1 MGGVVPTAKWTF
13 HEEQHAHG
21 GRHVGLGW
29 GLDRTEAAPKSNKTR
44 GGSLAS
50 SSVWKPGSPT
60 RSPRLPLTGSSVGSG
75 FVLIAGGLAL
85 FIIVSICH
93 SRHEVQIED
102 SDDDPL
108 SSQIINTLLHTPTN
122 YTNTYSLLLLTTLTP
137 TPPLF
142 KYSSRISWEEVLHD
156 CIPIISSSIYIGR
169 ITLESRVV

>member
-1 MGGVVPTAKWTF
+1 MKNSMPTVGGTLALAGAWIGRR
-13 HEEQHAHG
+13 QHQ
-21 GRHVGLGW
+21 
-29 GLDRTEAAPKSNKTR
+29 SQKTR

-85 FIIVSICH
+85 FIIVNNCH

-108 SSQIINTLLHTPTN
+108 SSQVEKVANDAT
-122 YTNTYSLLLLTTLTP
+122 
-137 TPPLF
+137 
-142 KYSSRISWEEVLHD
+142 
-156 CIPIISSSIYIGR
+156 
-169 ITLESRVV
+169 